1 MMTHVTHAR
10 VTWSSDVVWIWV
22 WVWVRDHVVRPV
34 HAGINPGG
42 FYALCM
48 KQAASPLQN
57 VGRFLGWGE
66 QTIRYFPLA
75 PSLCLP
81 SSTSNIY
88 LPFLP
93 NERCAKLF

>member
-1 MMTHVTHAR
+1 MLLVLLVLVGIPFHDVPHVTHAR

-48 KQAASPLQN
+48 KQAA
-57 VGRFLGWGE
+57 
-66 QTIRYFPLA
+66 
-75 PSLCLP
+75 
-81 SSTSNIY
+81 
-88 LPFLP
+88 
-93 NERCAKLF
+93 

>member
-48 KQAASPLQN
+48 KQAA
-57 VGRFLGWGE
+57 
-66 QTIRYFPLA
+66 
-75 PSLCLP
+75 
-81 SSTSNIY
+81 
-88 LPFLP
+88 
-93 NERCAKLF
+93 